1 MQGLYEWEW
10 NDHRGQHK
18 ADPCLLSPTGP
29 FLPWTN
35 RIRWWA
41 HSAPDSP
48 LQTFIYIYIYIYA
61 FSRRFYPKRL
71 TLHSCYSFTFDQLLL
86 SLGIEP
92 MILALLA
99 PCSTI
104 WATGKLIALQ
114 PSQCLLGVTREA
126 CQFVLLALQSTWLVC
141 FHVFT
146 YQCHDNAIG
155 LGPRC
160 WEEQYWPIS
169 QIHWEGRMS
178 GRLIIFT
185 DTGWCGAEWWPPGWW
200 ALFREEYT
208 QREKRTDKLDVN
220 VKKNVNCLHWCL

>member
-48 LQTFIYIYIYIYA
+48 LQTFI
-61 FSRRFYPKRL
+61 
-71 TLHSCYSFTFDQLLL
+71 
-86 SLGIEP
+86 
-92 MILALLA
+92 
-99 PCSTI
+99 
-104 WATGKLIALQ
+104 ALQ

-146 YQCHDNAIG
+146 YQCHDNVIG